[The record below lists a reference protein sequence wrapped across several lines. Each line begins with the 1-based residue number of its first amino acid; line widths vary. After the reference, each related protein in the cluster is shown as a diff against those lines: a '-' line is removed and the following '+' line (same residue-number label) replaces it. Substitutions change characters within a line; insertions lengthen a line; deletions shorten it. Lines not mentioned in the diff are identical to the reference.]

1 MGNECAPKLC
11 RGQISET
18 TAATVPR
25 MPRPLRI
32 DVPGGIYHVVTRG
45 NRDDLIIH
53 DDADRIGL
61 LGFLTK
67 AISRF
72 GWICDAYCLMTTH
85 YHLLIRTPKGGLSDG
100 MQYFNGS
107 YAKWFNGRHRLQ

>member
-85 YHLLIRTPKGGLSDG
+85 YHPADPHAEGRALRRDAVLQRQLREMVQRQASTP
-100 MQYFNGS
+100 
-107 YAKWFNGRHRLQ
+107 